1 MSDELDN
8 HINEETKHTV
18 IPINGLY
25 ENWFLDYASYVILD
39 RAVPHINDGLKPVQ
53 RRIMHSL
60 KEMDDGRFNKAA
72 NVIGNTMKY
81 HPHGDASIGDA
92 MVQIGQKDL
101 LIDCQGNWGDPIT
114 GDSAAAPRY
123 IEARLSKF
131 ANEVVFNS
139 DTTIWQLSYDGR
151 NNEPLTLPVKFP
163 LLLAQG
169 AEGIAV
175 GLATKVMPHNF
186 IELLDA
192 SIEILQ
198 GGKPNI
204 LPDFFT
210 GGMADFSAYNEG
222 MRGGKIRVR
231 AKITEKDK
239 KTLVITE
246 IPYSTTTGSVIDSI
260 LSANDKGKIK
270 IKKIEDNTAANVEIV
285 IQLAPGISPDVT
297 IDALYAFT
305 SCEVSISPNTC
316 IIKDDKP
323 QFLTVNDILV
333 QNTENTKNLLKQEL
347 EIKLHELQ
355 EKIFFSSLLKIFIQE
370 GMYKNARYENSAN
383 FDAVVVE
390 LNILFAPFKE
400 QLYREILPE
409 DFKKL
414 IDKPM
419 SSITRFDVKKADD
432 QMKALADEIKTVKNH
447 LRHLTDYAIAWFQR
461 LKDKYS
467 KGRERKTEIRLFDRV
482 EASKVALANV
492 KLYLNREDG
501 FIGTGLKKDEFVAD
515 CSDLDEVIVFREDGH
530 YTITKVAD
538 KTFVGK
544 GIIYAAVFKKNDER
558 TIYNAIYKDG
568 ASGVSYIKRFAVMG
582 VTRDKEYEI
591 TKGTKG
597 SRVLYFT
604 PNPNGEAEIVTVMLK
619 PHVKLKKVQ
628 FDLDFADIAIKGRA
642 SQGNI
647 VSKYPIKKILLK
659 SKGVSTLAGLK
670 IWYDELLRRLNV
682 DGRGKYLGE
691 FDGDDKILQV
701 HKEGWYELSSFEL
714 SNHFDADLLLIQK
727 YDPEKP
733 FAVVHYEGKAKNYF
747 IKRFVFE
754 QIGIGKKQTLISEET
769 GSKFLYL
776 TSNPAAALTVDVLKG
791 KTQIPETLEI
801 ILADF
806 IDVKGIKANG
816 NRLSQHDVK
825 NIDIS
830 NHEEIEL
837 SLEEDSKEE
846 ESLATDK
853 TEGDEGTGGSGT
865 VTADQESD
873 KSADTDE
880 TEDELDT
887 AADDQSAENEVAE
900 SGSSTVAT
908 EKKKVEPADESVKP
922 VEDFAEPAKDFAKP
936 AKESA
941 AYLVKKQ
948 SEVEKTVSAQESE
961 QSEVSVNPAKV
972 LKAKAAVP
980 VAIKEEEKTAD
991 SSIEPVAEVVSE
1003 VKADTSKTDK
1013 QVARVAPEVKESE
1026 VKAFSA
1032 KPEKPVVEAATEVPA
1047 AKSEKPAVE
1056 PEKIEPVVNTAVPRP
1071 KIKWET
1077 PARPEP
1083 KTEALFGD
1091 DVVAKEPKKP
1101 TKSKSTDDAKSRVKK
1116 ESPQKKEVKLEIT
1129 NPDDIQLGLF

>member
-1 MSDELDN
+1 MSEEIEKNVNDEN
-8 HINEETKHTV
+8 KHTV

-101 LIDCQGNWGDPIT
+101 LIDCQGNWGDPVT

-131 ANEVVFNS
+131 ANEVVFNA

-186 IELLDA
+186 VELIDA
-192 SIEILQ
+192 SIEVLQ
-198 GGKPNI
+198 GQRPNI

-222 MRGGKIRVR
+222 MRGGKVRVR

-246 IPYSTTTGSVIDSI
+246 IPFSTTTGSVIDSI

-285 IQLAPGISPDVT
+285 VQLAPGISPDVT

-323 QFLTVNDILV
+323 QFLSVNDILI
-333 QNTENTKNLLKQEL
+333 ENTKNTKALLKKEL
-347 EIKLHELQ
+347 EIRLHELQ

-370 GMYKNARYENSAN
+370 GMYKNAEYENSGN
-383 FDAVVVE
+383 FDTVVDV
-390 LNILFAPFKE
+390 LNLLFEPFKS

-419 SSITRFDVKKADD
+419 SSITRFDVKKADE
-432 QMKALADEIKTVKNH
+432 QMNSLAEDIKVVKNH
-447 LRHLTDYAIAWFQR
+447 LRHLTEYAIAWYQKLR
-461 LKDKYS
+461 DKYG

-515 CSDLDEVIVFREDGH
+515 CSDIDEVIVFREDGKCI
-530 YTITKVAD
+530 ITKVAD

-544 GIIYAAVFKKNDER
+544 GILHAQVFKKGDER
-558 TIYNAIYKDG
+558 TIYNMIYKDG
-568 ASGVSYIKRFAVMG
+568 ASGVSYIKRFAVVG
-582 VTRDKEYEI
+582 VTRDKEYDL
-591 TKGTKG
+591 TKG
-597 SRVLYFT
+597 SKGSKVLYFT
-604 PNPNGEAEIVTVMLK
+604 ANPNGEGEVVTVQLK
-619 PHVKLKKVQ
+619 PHTKLKKLQ
-628 FDLDFADIAIKGRA
+628 FDLDYADIAIKGRG

-647 VSKYPIKKILLK
+647 VSKYPIKKVLFK
-659 SKGVSTLAGLK
+659 SKGVSTLSGLK

-701 HKEGWYELSSFEL
+701 HKDGWYELSTFEL
-714 SNHFDADLLLIQK
+714 SNHFDADLVLIQK
-727 YDPEKP
+727 FDPEKP

-754 QIGIGKKQTLISEET
+754 AIGVGKKMSLISEEA
-769 GSKFLYL
+769 GSKFQYL
-776 TSNPAAALTVDVLKG
+776 TSNPAATLIVEVLKG
-791 KTQIPETLEI
+791 KTQVPETLEI
-801 ILADF
+801 LLADF

-816 NRLSQHDVK
+816 NRLTAHDVQ
-825 NIDIS
+825 NITIT
-830 NHEEIEL
+830 NHEEEELEAENKSAGIDLDQEGEASEGEASEDEVNGELVEDTIEKL
-837 SLEEDSKEE
+837 DVVVSSEAESEDAVEAAAEPEVPEPVVKPKKAFETKPVAKAEASSKKEASLPAAEEGVKE
-846 ESLATDK
+846 S
-853 TEGDEGTGGSGT
+853 
-865 VTADQESD
+865 DQESPVVSE
-873 KSADTDE
+873 K
-880 TEDELDT
+880 
-887 AADDQSAENEVAE
+887 
-900 SGSSTVAT
+900 TVAT
-908 EKKKVEPADESVKP
+908 EKPKKSWAASPKT
-922 VEDFAEPAKDFAKP
+922 AELAKP
-936 AKESA
+936 
-941 AYLVKKQ
+941 
-948 SEVEKTVSAQESE
+948 
-961 QSEVSVNPAKV
+961 
-972 LKAKAAVP
+972 KAPKAV
-980 VAIKEEEKTAD
+980 
-991 SSIEPVAEVVSE
+991 
-1003 VKADTSKTDK
+1003 
-1013 QVARVAPEVKESE
+1013 
-1026 VKAFSA
+1026 
-1032 KPEKPVVEAATEVPA
+1032 EKPVSAAEAEVDKNVVEKAGTENAEVP
-1047 AKSEKPAVE
+1047 SD
-1056 PEKIEPVVNTAVPRP
+1056 
-1071 KIKWET
+1071 
-1077 PARPEP
+1077 EP
-1083 KTEALFGD
+1083 KAKQ
-1091 DVVAKEPKKP
+1091 AKEV
-1101 TKSKSTDDAKSRVKK
+1101 DF
-1116 ESPQKKEVKLEIT
+1116 EIT
-1129 NPDDIQLGLF
+1129 NPDDIKIDDKGQLGFF